1 MTHDTTGLDANRDK
15 ELGQSVLGEDDAGHG
30 DADIEKI
37 GLGGEVGLEEVI
49 VVDETLAGV
58 LLEAGIELVGGLSE
72 LGELLVGNNAH
83 SAVLGTL
90 SSEGEGDTGLLSGS
104 GALERGGFREELVAV
119 GTNEDRSVLEI
130 GVERGLDGDV
140 VQEMVSGNG
149 LPLVDQLVEAL
160 FVVAGEGKN
169 SVVQFLGR
177 LSSALRLIGS
187 HDAVAVGAS
196 EAVGVAGDKRA
207 RHGVQGGELLVV
219 NLDLDVELVGLDL
232 GVQGLVANGGNELV
246 VIDTKSALDDAG
258 HSSSGFHVANI
269 ALHGSNVDGGVSLG
283 KDGLTERCSDASSL
297 DGIAYT
303 GSSSVGLH
311 VDDVSHV
318 VAVLLEGVSDELSL
332 LLLGGEGEGLCLSV
346 LVDAAVEE
354 FAVDS
359 LEGLEEVLSLDDD
372 ASAAVGADESV
383 ALHIEGSGGARG
395 GEHGGLREADVAQAG
410 GGDVHA
416 EDEGAIAVAGDEGLH
431 GDVEGGHGAGA
442 GRIGGEGRALEVEEV
457 GDSVGDVA

>member
-1 MTHDTTGLDANRDK
+1 M
-15 ELGQSVLGEDDAGHG
+15 
-30 DADIEKI
+30 
-37 GLGGEVGLEEVI
+37 
-49 VVDETLAGV
+49 
-58 LLEAGIELVGGLSE
+58 
-72 LGELLVGNNAH
+72 
-83 SAVLGTL
+83 
-90 SSEGEGDTGLLSGS
+90 
-104 GALERGGFREELVAV
+104 
-119 GTNEDRSVLEI
+119 
-130 GVERGLDGDV
+130 
-140 VQEMVSGNG
+140 
-149 LPLVDQLVEAL
+149 
-160 FVVAGEGKN
+160 
-169 SVVQFLGR
+169 
-177 LSSALRLIGS
+177 
-187 HDAVAVGAS
+187 
-196 EAVGVAGDKRA
+196 
-207 RHGVQGGELLVV
+207 
-219 NLDLDVELVGLDL
+219 
-232 GVQGLVANGGNELV
+232 
-246 VIDTKSALDDAG
+246 
-258 HSSSGFHVANI
+258 
-269 ALHGSNVDGGVSLG
+269 
-283 KDGLTERCSDASSL
+283 TERCSDASSL